1 MGQSNSAPT
10 SANVISSPTEKIGW
24 QYTGQKNT
32 ISLANAQA
40 RPQTINRHPNMK
52 RELNRMNAAVAS
64 PAAASPAASPATGGS
79 RRKRRNK
86 RKTRRHKK

>member
-10 SANVISSPTEKIGW
+10 SANVISSPTEKYGW
-24 QYTGQKNT
+24 QHTGQKNT

-52 RELNRMNAAVAS
+52 RELNRMNAV
-64 PAAASPAASPATGGS
+64 ASPAASPATGGS

>member
-10 SANVISSPTEKIGW
+10 SANVISSPTEKFGW
-24 QYTGQKNT
+24 QHTGQKNT
-32 ISLANAQA
+32 ISLANAQK
-40 RPQTINRHPNMK
+40 RPQTLNMHPNMK
-52 RELNRMNAAVAS
+52 RELNRMNAVA
-64 PAAASPAASPATGGS
+64 PTVAGGS

>member
-10 SANVISSPTEKIGW
+10 SANVISSPTEKFGW
-24 QYTGQKNT
+24 QHTAKRNT
-32 ISLANAQA
+32 IPLANAQA
-40 RPQTINRHPNMK
+40 RPQTLNMHPNLK
-52 RELNRMNAAVAS
+52 REPNRRLNAAQN
-64 PAAASPAASPATGGS
+64 AAAPSVGGS